1 MVKCGKCQQE
11 GHNIRTCKT
20 TVAVAVAVAEPAK
33 TVVIKLK
40 KKMTPPPTPPPEPET
55 KTIWPPLP
63 TEIWPPLP
71 VETESEGSV
80 CSSVSSIEPPQKSF
94 SERASDS
101 VLDFI
106 FKKISPATDTME
118 WFLLRDYYLAHPE
131 NFKVVLS
138 PHWSR
143 GDNEQ
148 HITLHVRYVYNGSI
162 TPFIKNAYY
171 HLYGIPFFDP
181 VRQKSRTTYTRVT
194 GESIDKIHYTIADFR
209 RVRKF

>member
-20 TVAVAVAVAEPAK
+20 TVAVAEPAK
-33 TVVIKLK
+33 TVIIKLK
-40 KKMTPPPTPPPEPET
+40 KKMATPPPTPPSEPET

-80 CSSVSSIEPPQKSF
+80 SSIEPPQKSF
-94 SERASDS
+94 TERASDS

-106 FKKISPATDTME
+106 FKKISPATETVE

-131 NFKVVLS
+131 NVKVVLS

-143 GDNEQ
+143 GEDEQ
-148 HITLHVRYVYNGSI
+148 HMTLHVRYVYNGST

-171 HLYGIPFFDP
+171 HLYGIPFFDH
-181 VRQKSRTTYTRVT
+181 VRQKTRTTYTRLT
-194 GESIDKIHYTIADFR
+194 GESIDKIYYTIADFR
-209 RVRKF
+209 KIRKF